1 MNNRSLAMAALCGVA
16 FGAQAADATW
26 KAAVDGN
33 WSEPTNWVNDTPPT
47 SADNA
52 VFDVKDAAYTV
63 SLNAS
68 GTTTIK
74 GLKIAG
80 KTTRNYSTALNVN
93 SPLVIDGS
101 PAYIGYGSVTIGAGG
116 SVELKNVA
124 NSSYVRTG
132 GRLVVDGG
140 DFIATNACTANC
152 CFWIG
157 NEKVWMSGGSPK
169 FSIKSGNV
177 YFAGSKTLL
186 ASSSGYYGDMEMTG
200 GKLTLT
206 DTSAN
211 HNASVFYLESNANV
225 SDIFKMSGDSEIE
238 LPKGGSLTFGR
249 GVTTIEG
256 NAKITITSV
265 SDSNG
270 LAFGSYSSDSGC
282 ASTITLGGN
291 SQLTAT
297 GLRSF
302 NFGKNSFRAKKTR
315 GTFNITGGNH
325 KLGFHS
331 DLGTGIGTYQ
341 TTITGGKIDFMQY
354 GLRIGGTPYLPGDL
368 THADAADLSCT
379 STVTV
384 AGGTLIC
391 SASANHNTTP
401 SGSMLGFVVGAGYT
415 GYQKV
420 KYAHLE
426 KGWTE
431 ATLNITSGTV
441 TNGLCPKLIGVG
453 KALGK
458 VVQTGGTF
466 ASDGI
471 AGGNRD
477 RDALVIGAFSG
488 EGVYTMSGG
497 TANFNCPLYVGGIST
512 NLLQRSNLSNELP
525 MDGSGALITGQ
536 TKGTLSISGGTM
548 NVLHDSVVGY
558 DGAGKIEMSGNG
570 SLTFGGNLLLTNT
583 VGSAKL
589 SLALGSTTAPTF
601 KVNGKLVIG
610 SGSVLEVDASQLSS
624 SVHRIKLIDC
634 ATRSGEFTE
643 SNCIVTGDTSLKVR
657 NGFGKDAAS
666 IYLVRRRG
674 LLITIY

>member
-1 MNNRSLAMAALCGVA
+1 MNYRSLAMAALCGVA

-52 VFDVKDAAYTV
+52 VFGVKEAAYAVT
-63 SLNAS
+63 LNAV
-68 GTTTIK
+68 GATTVK
-74 GLKIAG
+74 GLIIDG
-80 KTTRNYSTALNVN
+80 KETGGCPTKLSVT

-101 PAYIGYGSVTIGAGG
+101 PALIGYGSVDIGSGG
-116 SVELKNVA
+116 SVELKNVIDT
-124 NSSYVRTG
+124 SYIRRG
-132 GRLVVDGG
+132 GQLVVDGG
-140 DFIATNACTANC
+140 DFIATNACTASILS
-152 CFWIG
+152 IG
-157 NEKVWMSGGSPK
+157 NSKDWLSNGAPR

-177 YFAGSKTLL
+177 YLAGSKVLL
-186 ASSSGYYGDMEMTG
+186 YSSSSYYGDMEMTG
-200 GKLTLT
+200 GKLTLI
-206 DTSAN
+206 DTSLG
-211 HNASVFYLESNANV
+211 HNAMLCYLESNSNNGN
-225 SDIFKMSGDSEIE
+225 IFKMTGDAEIE
-238 LPKGGSLTFGR
+238 LPNGGSFTLGR
-249 GVTTIEG
+249 GVSTIEG
-256 NAKITITSV
+256 NAKIAITSS
-265 SDSNG
+265 SDNNSMT
-270 LAFGSYSSDSGC
+270 FGPYSSDSGC
-282 ASTITLGGN
+282 ASTINLGGN
-291 SQLTAT
+291 SQVVAT

-302 NFGKNSFRAKKTR
+302 NFGRNSFRVQKTT
-315 GTFNITGGNH
+315 GAFNISGGEH
-325 KLGFHS
+325 QFGIHS

-341 TTITGGKIDFMQY
+341 TTITGGEIEFTGY
-354 GLRIGGTPYLPGDL
+354 GLRIGGTPYVAGDL
-368 THADAADLSCT
+368 SHSGAVCLSCT

-384 AGGTLIC
+384 AGGTLNC
-391 SASANHNTTP
+391 SASKNHYSTP
-401 SGSMLGFVVGAGYT
+401 SQNMLGFVVGAGLT
-415 GYQKV
+415 GYMTK
-420 KYAHLE
+420 KYTILE
-426 KGWTE
+426 NGWTE
-431 ATLNITSGTV
+431 ATLNITGGAV

-453 KALGK
+453 NALGK

-466 ASDGI
+466 SSDGI
-471 AGGNRD
+471 AGGNQD

-488 EGVYTMSGG
+488 EGIYTMSGG

-512 NLLQRSNLSNELP
+512 KLLQRSNESNELP
-525 MDGSGALITGQ
+525 TNGSGELITGQ

-548 NVLHDSVVGY
+548 SVLRDSVVGY
-558 DGAGKIEMSGNG
+558 DGEGKIEMSGNG

-624 SVHRIKLIDC
+624 SVDRIKLIDC

-657 NGFGKDAAS
+657 HGLGSDAAS

-674 LLITIY
+674 MAIIFY